1 MMNLSN
7 KDLVYIIIPITLY
20 LILFLFKTEESI
32 EFNKLKEAIMLFV
45 IVIAFNVHPMIS
57 FCLYLIYLLN
67 KHINI

>member
-1 MMNLSN
+1 MMTLSN
-7 KDLVYIIIPITLY
+7 KDLVYIIIPFTLY
-20 LILFLFKTEESI
+20 LILFLFKNEESI